1 MPNWNPSISSGRA
14 DVSAHIRALW
24 RKWAGL
30 ATLLALGLA
39 LSISL
44 LVREPIESQIVAETV
59 QTTSVIGR
67 ALSDD
72 LNQALGAGI
81 PVRELV
87 GVQEWFAD
95 ALQASPTVV
104 ALALTDASGALVAQA
119 DLPDALRD
127 SVVNRRAE
135 TRTVAN
141 GLQIITLPVF
151 ARPGDSAAGWLHVVG
166 RPPSGA
172 SQPWLQVVLGT
183 LICSAVAAA
192 ILRQIMRRRLDSPV
206 RALQTLFAATARGEL
221 VQGPSSVPAG
231 PAGKLTANVSARL
244 QRDIDQRAELLQ
256 KASEVRAAHFD
267 PAVLERIDAL
277 TEPVRHSTPTLA
289 RLPMPAD
296 MLPPLRIGVIGRL
309 ALASLAAIAL
319 SAALSALLSH
329 LQQQPQQRHLVHS
342 QGGLV
347 ASQLTLLMA
356 EDQDRMSAFM
366 QSVARHEPLA
376 HALTS
381 PLPDEAGELLSQI
394 APEHVTVMLVRTD
407 GSMVATWPPRMARS
421 QPERSVVLDL
431 ASREP
436 AVQDI
441 WQGSDGSYQTGM
453 VRRLT
458 LPGGSEPL
466 FVVAARPFER
476 TRMALEERLGGIVAL
491 ADLRGRPT
499 ADTGVALIRTWRD
512 HGQTGHMERFEDK
525 ETVISATPLS
535 SRQGIPLGSLV
546 AALPQQDQSD
556 AAERLGAWLAML
568 GLAATLGGMVL
579 YVLRNLQPLA
589 AASTRL
595 ATLATEPIGTEP
607 DDRAKPSGSPPLR
620 LSARGIESS
629 VARLSENIET
639 LNTFRRARARQGRRQ
654 ARFIR
659 HQMLQ
664 LADRLQ
670 QTDRD
675 AVLADLERIES
686 ASRNGPVASGPST
699 PPAAPIE
706 GRPLSGAQEQAVDEI
721 GVLALGFQGLLG
733 RVGDQYQE
741 LARLVEELREALR
754 VKTQFIALQRDL
766 EIAAKIQLS
775 FLPDRFDVCPQI
787 DVLGAFRPAK
797 EVGGDFYDVFR
808 LGEHHLAITIADV
821 SGKGVPAAFF
831 MAVSRTLLRA
841 VSQINE
847 APAECIARLNDLL
860 SIDNRESMFVTL
872 FYALIDV
879 RNGQMTYTNA
889 GHNPPYILRQDG
901 RIESLPSSHCT
912 ALGMMEGL
920 PYTQQEAGLG
930 RGDAL
935 FLFTDGVTEAF
946 NPAGEMF
953 GEAGLETLLSSIGT
967 LPVADIPQRAFDAVK
982 AFEDGG
988 PQSDDVTCIVAR
1000 YLGA

>member
-1 MPNWNPSISSGRA
+1 MT
-14 DVSAHIRALW
+14 AHIQALW
-24 RKWAGL
+24 SKWAGL
-30 ATLLALGLA
+30 ATLMALSLA
-39 LSISL
+39 LSVSL
-44 LVREPIESQIVAETV
+44 LAREPIESQIVAETV

-67 ALSDD
+67 AVSDA
-72 LNQALGAGI
+72 LNQALSAGI

-127 SVVNRRAE
+127 AVLNQRTES
-135 TRTVAN
+135 RTVAD
-141 GLQIITLPVF
+141 GLQVITLPVL
-151 ARPGDSAAGWLHVVG
+151 ARPGDPAAGWLHVVG

-172 SQPWLQVVLGT
+172 SQPWLQVLLGT
-183 LICSAVAAA
+183 LLCSAAAA
-192 ILRQIMRRRLDSPV
+192 GVLRQIMRRRIDSPV
-206 RALQTLFAATARGEL
+206 RALQTVFSATARGDL
-221 VQGPSSVPAG
+221 LQGPTVVPAG
-231 PAGKLTANVSARL
+231 PAGALTASVSARL
-244 QRDIDQRAELLQ
+244 QRDMDQRATLLQ

-267 PAVLERIDAL
+267 PEVLERIDRL
-277 TEPVRHSTPTLA
+277 TEPMRQAAPTLA
-289 RLPMPAD
+289 RLPMSAD
-296 MLPPLRIGVIGRL
+296 LLPPLRIGVIGRL
-309 ALASLAAIAL
+309 AMASMAAVVL
-319 SAALSALLSH
+319 SVALSALLSH
-329 LQQQPQQRHLVHS
+329 LLQQPQRRHLVQS
-342 QGGLV
+342 QGERV
-347 ASQLTLLMA
+347 ASQLTLLLK
-356 EDQDRMSAFM
+356 EEQDRMSAFM
-366 QSVARHEPLA
+366 QSVAGNATLA
-376 HALTS
+376 STLASQRL
-381 PLPDEAGELLSQI
+381 DEAGELLSQS
-394 APEHVTVMLVRTD
+394 APEQVTVMLVRTD
-407 GSMVATWPPRMARS
+407 GSMLAAWPPRMARS
-421 QPERSVVLDL
+421 QPERSVLLDL
-431 ASREP
+431 ASRTP

-458 LPGGSEPL
+458 PPGGEPL
-466 FVVAARPFER
+466 FIVAARPFEQ
-476 TRMALEERLGGIVAL
+476 TRVALEKRMGAKVAL
-491 ADLRGRPT
+491 ADLRGRST
-499 ADTGVALIRTWRD
+499 TDAGVALIRTWRD
-512 HGQTGHMERFEDK
+512 HGQTGHLERLDGK
-525 ETVISATPLS
+525 ESVVSATPLS
-535 SRQGIPLGSLV
+535 SRQGIPLGSLIT
-546 AALPQQDQSD
+546 AQPQDDQTD
-556 AAERLGAWLAML
+556 AAERLFTWLAML
-568 GLAATLGGMVL
+568 GLAATLAGVVL

-589 AASTRL
+589 AASQRL
-595 ATLATEPIGTEP
+595 AALATEPIGMEST
-607 DDRAKPSGSPPLR
+607 DRVRQSGSPPLR
-620 LSARGIESS
+620 LSARGIESA
-629 VARLSENIET
+629 VARLGENIEA

-675 AVLADLERIES
+675 AVLADLEKIES
-686 ASRNGPVASGPST
+686 ASRSAPVVSGTSLI
-699 PPAAPIE
+699 PATRAE
-706 GRPLSGAQEQAVDEI
+706 GRPLSAAEEQAVDEI

-775 FLPDRFDVCPQI
+775 FLPDRFDVCTEV

-879 RNGQMTYTNA
+879 RTGQMTYTNA
-889 GHNPPYILRQDG
+889 GHNPPYILRRDG
-901 RIESLPSSHCT
+901 RVESLPSSHCT

-920 PYTQQEAGLG
+920 PYTQQEASLD

-953 GEAGLETLLSSIGT
+953 GEAGLEALLSSIGT
-967 LPVADIPQRAFDAVK
+967 LPVVDIPQRAFDAVK
-982 AFEDGG
+982 SFEDGG

>member
-1 MPNWNPSISSGRA
+1 M
-14 DVSAHIRALW
+14 SAHIQALW
-24 RKWAGL
+24 SKWAGL

-44 LVREPIESQIVAETV
+44 LARQPIESQIVTETV

-67 ALSDD
+67 ALSAD
-72 LNQALGAGI
+72 LNHALGAGI

-127 SVVNRRAE
+127 AVANRRAE
-135 TRTVAN
+135 ARSVAN
-141 GLQIITLPVF
+141 GLQIITVPVS
-151 ARPGDSAAGWLHVVG
+151 ARPGESAVGWLHVVG

-183 LICSAVAAA
+183 LLCSAVAAA
-192 ILRQIMRRRLDSPV
+192 ILRQIMRRRMDSPV
-206 RALQTLFAATARGEL
+206 RALQTLFAAAARGEL
-221 VQGPSSVPAG
+221 IQGPSVVPTG
-231 PAGKLTANVSARL
+231 PAGKLTAKMSARL
-244 QRDIDQRAELLQ
+244 QRDLDQRAKLMQ

-267 PAVLERIDAL
+267 PEVLARIDAL
-277 TEPVRHSTPTLA
+277 IDPVRHGTPALA

-309 ALASLAAIAL
+309 AMASLAALAL
-319 SAALSALLSH
+319 SAALSAVLVH
-329 LQQQPQQRHLVHS
+329 LQQQPERRHLVQS
-342 QGGLV
+342 QSNLV
-347 ASQLTLLMA
+347 ASQLTLLLE
-356 EDQDRMSAFM
+356 EDQDRMNAFM
-366 QSVARHEPLA
+366 QTVARHAPLA
-376 HALTS
+376 HALAS
-381 PLPDEAGELLSQI
+381 SRPDDAAEVLSEI

-407 GSMVATWPPRMARS
+407 GSMLATWPPRMARS
-421 QPERSVVLDL
+421 QPERSVLLDL
-431 ASREP
+431 ASREL

-453 VRRLT
+453 VRRLKT
-458 LPGGSEPL
+458 PGSEPL
-466 FVVAARPFER
+466 FIVAASPFEQ
-476 TRMALEERLGGIVAL
+476 TRVALEKRLGATVAL
-491 ADLRGRPT
+491 ADLRGRST
-499 ADTGVALIRTWRD
+499 ADAGVALIRTWRD
-512 HGQTGHMERFEDK
+512 HGQTGHTERFDDK
-525 ETVISATPLS
+525 ETVISATPLV

-546 AALPQQDQSD
+546 AAVPQHDQSA
-556 AAERLGAWLAML
+556 AAERLFAWLAML
-568 GLAATLGGMVL
+568 GLAATLGAMVL
-579 YVLRNLQPLA
+579 YVLRILQPLA

-607 DDRAKPSGSPPLR
+607 DDHAKHSVAPSLR

-629 VARLSENIET
+629 VALLSENIET

-686 ASRNGPVASGPST
+686 ASRNGPVESGPSAT
-699 PPAAPIE
+699 PATPMEA
-706 GRPLSGAQEQAVDEI
+706 RPLSAAEEQAVDEI

-766 EIAAKIQLS
+766 EIATKIQLS
-775 FLPDRFDVCPQI
+775 FLPDRFDVCPQV

-808 LGEHHLAITIADV
+808 LGEHHMAITIADV

-841 VSQINE
+841 VAQINE

-879 RNGQMTYTNA
+879 RTGQMTYTNA

-901 RIESLPSSHCT
+901 RVEALPSSHCT

-920 PYTQQEAGLG
+920 PYTQQEAGLAP
-930 RGDAL
+930 GDAL

-953 GEAGLETLLSSIGT
+953 GETGLETLLSSIGT